1 MQIALGMGRWL
12 WKNYVKLLIKFK
24 MLKAEFPILSFFI
37 LWRNVT
43 FHSHQ
48 RSQSFGVKLWSL
60 IHFQNFISLD
70 FLPNSFLPS
79 SSHSSSFLWSW
90 PKFLLAFLLLLW
102 ALPLYACLN
111 SWSYPCCCPFDQNM
125 LFMILLQMGQEWGET
140 ENLLFVARFP
150 KRPPLRFGSKC
161 FTALRVHRFLCSL
174 SKSPVSF

>member
-1 MQIALGMGRWL
+1 MAV
-12 WKNYVKLLIKFK
+12 KNLCQTVSRNLRCWRQNFHLILLYLVQNFTS
-24 MLKAEFPILSFFI
+24 L
-37 LWRNVT
+37 
-43 FHSHQ
+43 SHQ

-79 SSHSSSFLWSW
+79 SSQSSSFLWSW

-102 ALPLYACLN
+102 ALSLHACLN

-125 LFMILLQMGQEWGET
+125 LFMDLLQMGQEWGET
-140 ENLLFVARFP
+140 ENLLFAARLP
-150 KRPPLRFGSKC
+150 KRPPSSFGTKC
-161 FTALRVHRFLCSL
+161 FTALRVHRFLCSP